1 MRPIPNLTANLS
13 IKPIHLMIPVLA
25 VLVGLAGCTSTSSN
39 TPAPAPIPQPV
50 PPPPIKEAPLPVRA
64 NLRAELAAGYYERGQ
79 MDVAL
84 QELTEAV
91 KLDPTNAK
99 IYNVYGLVYAT
110 LGQDADAARNFRKAL
125 ELSPNDSEFRQNW
138 GWYLCTHAQAKESIP
153 EFERAI
159 SNPLYKT
166 PEIAL
171 INAGR
176 CAGSLGET
184 QRAEQFFRRALNV
197 SPSNPEAAYS
207 LSQLAYK
214 EGRLPEAR
222 ALMKPVM
229 QQNNPSAEELVLG
242 MCIERKLGDRSAEAS
257 YVSQLRNRYPNS
269 PETKSIATGAC
280 E

>member
-1 MRPIPNLTANLS
+1 MRRIAPWLV
-13 IKPIHLMIPVLA
+13 PVVALVLLA
-25 VLVGLAGCTSTSSN
+25 TGCTSTVT
-39 TPAPAPIPQPV
+39 TPAPTAIPTA
-50 PPPPIKEAPLPVRA
+50 PPPPIVIREAPLPVRA

-84 QELTEAV
+84 QELAEAV
-91 KLDPTNAK
+91 KLDPTLPK

-110 LGQDADAARNFRKAL
+110 MGQDADAARNFRKAI
-125 ELSPNDSEFRQNW
+125 EMAPSDPEFRQNW
-138 GWYLCTHAQAKESIP
+138 GWYLCTHNQARESIP
-153 EFERAI
+153 EFERAV

-166 PEIAL
+166 PEVAL

-176 CAGSLGET
+176 CAGSLGES
-184 QRAEQFFRRALNV
+184 QKAEQFFRRALNV
-197 SPSNPEAAYS
+197 SPGNPQAALS

-214 EGRLPEAR
+214 DGRLAEAR

-229 QQNNPSAEELVLG
+229 QQTNPDAEALVLG

-257 YVSQLRNRYPNS
+257 YASQLHNRYPES
-269 PETKSIATGAC
+269 AETKSIAAGAC

>member
-1 MRPIPNLTANLS
+1 MRPASWLIPLLAAL
-13 IKPIHLMIPVLA
+13 VLA
-25 VLVGLAGCTSTSSN
+25 VGCSSSSTSP
-39 TPAPAPIPQPV
+39 PAPATPTLPP

-84 QELTEAV
+84 QELAEAV
-91 KLDPTNAK
+91 KLDPANPK

-110 LGQDADAARNFRKAL
+110 MGQDTDAARNFRKAL
-125 ELSPNDSEFRQNW
+125 ELAPNDSEFRQNW
-138 GWYLCTHAQAKESIP
+138 GWYLCTHGQAREAIP
-153 EFERAI
+153 EFEMAAR
-159 SNPLYKT
+159 NPLYKT

-176 CAGSLGET
+176 CATSLGEN
-184 QRAEQFFRRALNV
+184 QRAEVFFKRALGV
-197 SPSNPEAAYS
+197 SPGNPQAAFS

-214 EGRLPEAR
+214 EGRLAEAR

-229 QQNNPSAEELVLG
+229 LQNNPTPDALALG
-242 MCIERKLGDRSAEAS
+242 ACIERKLGDRSAEAS
-257 YVSQLRNRYPNS
+257 YISQLRNRYPDS
-269 PETKSIATGAC
+269 AEARSIVMGGC

>member
-1 MRPIPNLTANLS
+1 MRRIATLLIPLFAL
-13 IKPIHLMIPVLA
+13 LA
-25 VLVGLAGCTSTSSN
+25 LLAGCTSTTT
-39 TPAPAPIPQPV
+39 TPAQTAIPV
-50 PPPPIKEAPLPVRA
+50 TPPPPNVIKEAPAPVRA

-84 QELTEAV
+84 QELAEAT
-91 KLDPTNAK
+91 KLDPTLPK

-125 ELSPNDSEFRQNW
+125 ELAPNDSEFRQNW
-138 GWYLCTHAQAKESIP
+138 GWYLCTHNQARESIP
-153 EFERAI
+153 EFDKAA
-159 SNPLYKT
+159 SNPLYKS

-176 CAGSLGET
+176 CSESLGENP
-184 QRAEQFFRRALNV
+184 RAEGYFKRALSL
-197 SPSNPEAAYS
+197 SPNNPQAAFS
-207 LSQLAYK
+207 LSQLMYK

-229 QQNNPSAEELVLG
+229 LQTNPPPEALALG
-242 MCIERKLGDRSAEAS
+242 VCIERKLGDRSAEAS
-257 YVSQLRNRYPNS
+257 YFSQLRNRYPQS
-269 PETKSIATGAC
+269 PEAASIAKGGC

>member
-1 MRPIPNLTANLS
+1 MRRSVHILISMIALGAILT
-13 IKPIHLMIPVLA
+13 
-25 VLVGLAGCTSTSSN
+25 GCTSTTT
-39 TPAPAPIPQPV
+39 TPAATVVPAA
-50 PPPPIKEAPLPVRA
+50 PPPPVVIKEAPLPVRA

-79 MDVAL
+79 MDIAL
-84 QELTEAV
+84 QELAEAV
-91 KLDPTNAK
+91 KLDPTIPK

-138 GWYLCTHAQAKESIP
+138 GWYLCTHNQARESIP
-153 EFERAI
+153 EFEQAVR
-159 SNPLYKT
+159 NPLYKT

-176 CAGSLGET
+176 CAASLGENAK
-184 QRAEQFFRRALNV
+184 AEQFFRRALNV
-197 SPSNPEAAYS
+197 SPGNPEAAFS
-207 LSQLAYK
+207 LSQLTFK

-229 QQNNPSAEELVLG
+229 QQTNPSPEALALG
-242 MCIERKLGDRSAEAS
+242 MCIERKLGDRSSEAS
-257 YVSQLRNRYPNS
+257 YISQLRNRYPDS

>member
-1 MRPIPNLTANLS
+1 MRPLTCWPIRLLIPTIVWLS
-13 IKPIHLMIPVLA
+13 
-25 VLVGLAGCTSTSSN
+25 LVAGCTSTSTT
-39 TPAPAPIPQPV
+39 TPAPVPIPQPT

-84 QELTEAV
+84 QELAEAT
-91 KLDPTNAK
+91 KLDPTNPK

-110 LGQDADAARNFRKAL
+110 LGQDAEAARNFRKAI
-125 ELSPNDSEFRQNW
+125 EIAPNDSEFRQNW
-138 GWYLCTHAQAKESIP
+138 GWYLCTHGQAKESIP
-153 EFERAI
+153 EFERAV

-197 SPSNPEAAYS
+197 SPGNPEAAFS

-214 EGRLPEAR
+214 DGRLAEAR

-229 QQNNPSAEELVLG
+229 QQNNPAPEQLALG

-257 YVSQLRNRYPNS
+257 YISQLRNRYPDSTEAKN
-269 PETKSIATGAC
+269 IAAGAC

>member
-1 MRPIPNLTANLS
+1 MPPIPRW
-13 IKPIHLMIPVLA
+13 PIQLLLPVLVWLA
-25 VLVGLAGCTSTSSN
+25 LAAGCSSTSTT
-39 TPAPAPIPQPV
+39 TPAPAPIPTTP

-64 NLRAELAAGYYERGQ
+64 NLRAELAAAYYERGQ

-84 QELTEAV
+84 QELAEAV
-91 KLDPTNAK
+91 KLDPTLAK
-99 IYNVYGLVYAT
+99 SYNVYGLVYAT

-125 ELSPNDSEFRQNW
+125 ELAPDDPEFRQNW
-138 GWYLCTHAQAKESIP
+138 GWYLCTHGQARESLP
-153 EFERAI
+153 EFERAV

-166 PEIAL
+166 PESAL

-197 SPSNPEAAYS
+197 SPGNADAAFS
-207 LSQLAYK
+207 LAQLAYK
-214 EGRLPEAR
+214 DGRLPEAR

-229 QQNNPSAEELVLG
+229 QQNNPAPEELALG

-257 YVSQLRNRYPNS
+257 YISQLRNRYPDS
-269 PETKSIATGAC
+269 PEAKNIASGAC